1 MSKARAQHLRR
12 AAGEPGAACERL
24 SLNALLRLNGEGS
37 GPVLMLL
44 LALLSSLPVAGAG
57 GLFSLGLLALAW
69 AWLRGRETV
78 SMPQRLGDITLN
90 ETWSRRSLHGLAWI
104 YEQAER
110 WLRPRWQACCHSSTR
125 VWWGLWIAVMAVVI
139 FLPLPLG
146 NVLPSLSLILLSLGW
161 MFRDG
166 LAMLLSAATGVGAL
180 GYVVSFG
187 HLAFAAWQHAGA
199 WLGL

>member
-1 MSKARAQHLRR
+1 MSKARAEHLRR
-12 AAGEPGAACERL
+12 AAGEPGSVCSRL
-24 SLNALLRLNGEGS
+24 SLNQLLRLNGEGS

-78 SMPQRLGDITLN
+78 TMPQRLGNITLN

-110 WLRPRWQACCHSSTR
+110 WLRPRWQTCCHTRTR

-187 HLAFAAWQHAGA
+187 HLAFAAWQHVGA
-199 WLGL
+199 WIGL

>member
-1 MSKARAQHLRR
+1 MIKARAQQLRR
-12 AAGEPGAACERL
+12 AAGEPGTACERL
-24 SLNALLRLNGEGS
+24 SLNQLLRLNGEGS
-37 GPVLMLL
+37 GAVLLML

-57 GLFSLGLLALAW
+57 GLFSIGLLALAW

-78 SMPQRLGDITLN
+78 TMPQRLGSITLS
-90 ETWSRRSLHGLAWI
+90 ETWSRRSLHGMAWI

-110 WLRPRWQACCHSSTR
+110 RLRPRWPVCCHARTR
-125 VWWGLWIAVMAVVI
+125 VWWGLWIALMAVVI

-166 LAMLLSAATGVGAL
+166 VAMLLSAATGVGAL
-180 GYVVSFG
+180 GYVVSLG
-187 HLAFAAWQHAGA
+187 HLLTGLLVKAWA
-199 WLGL
+199 WWPY

>member
-1 MSKARAQHLRR
+1 MSKARAEHLRR
-12 AAGEPGAACERL
+12 AAGEAGAACERL
-24 SLNALLRLNGEGS
+24 SLNELLRLNGEGS

-57 GLFSLGLLALAW
+57 ALFSLGLLALAW

-78 SMPQRLGDITLN
+78 TMPQRLGKLTLN
-90 ETWSRRSLHGLAWI
+90 QTWSRRCLHGLAWI

-110 WLRPRWQACCHSSTR
+110 WLRPRWQVCCHARTR
-125 VWWGLWIAVMAVVI
+125 VWWGLWIAVMAAVI

-166 LAMLLSAATGVGAL
+166 LAMLLSAATGVGAV

-187 HLAFAAWQHAGA
+187 HLAFAAWRHAGA
-199 WLGL
+199 WIGL

>member
-1 MSKARAQHLRR
+1 MSKARAEHLRQ
-12 AAGEPGAACERL
+12 AAGGPDAGCARL
-24 SLNALLRLNGEGS
+24 SLNELLRLNGEGS

-44 LALLSSLPVAGAG
+44 LALLSSMPVAGAG

-78 SMPQRLGDITLN
+78 TMPQRLGNITLN

-110 WLRPRWQACCHSSTR
+110 WLRPRWQACCHSRTR

-166 LAMLLSAATGVGAL
+166 MAMLLSAATGVGAL

-187 HLAFAAWQHAGA
+187 HLLTGLLVKAWA
-199 WLGL
+199 WWPY

>member
-1 MSKARAQHLRR
+1 MSKARAEHLRR
-12 AAGEPGAACERL
+12 AAGEAGAACERL
-24 SLNALLRLNGEGS
+24 SLNELLRLNGEGS

-57 GLFSLGLLALAW
+57 ALFSLGLLALAW

-78 SMPQRLGDITLN
+78 TMPQRLGKLTLN
-90 ETWSRRSLHGLAWI
+90 QTWSRRCLHGLAWI

-110 WLRPRWQACCHSSTR
+110 WLRPRWQVCCHARTR
-125 VWWGLWIAVMAVVI
+125 VWWGLWIAVMAAVI

-146 NVLPSLSLILLSLGW
+146 NVLPSVSLILLGLGW
-161 MFRDG
+161 MARDG
-166 LAMLLSAATGVGAL
+166 IALLLSTLVGSAAVG
-180 GYVVSFG
+180 YTVSLG
-187 HLAFAAWQHAGA
+187 HLALAALAPVRG